1 MGKGKSPRTE
11 FTEMALPSASVRREG
26 LPDPAK
32 LLSAGILT
40 KEALDWMEMKTPA
53 APAPERHIDNAEIRR
68 DAQEAAEEQHRE
80 TIRALRRALAERPE
94 KARTDFGIA
103 RDYRGPERER

>member
-1 MGKGKSPRTE
+1 MIEPCGE
-11 FTEMALPSASVRREG
+11 L
-26 LPDPAK
+26 
-32 LLSAGILT
+32 
-40 KEALDWMEMKTPA
+40 
-53 APAPERHIDNAEIRR
+53 HIDNAEIRR